1 MEFALVG
8 EEVKIYHVD
17 EDGSLVAWAPDA
29 GVAIVEESPIVLSE
43 MR

>member
-8 EEVKIYHVD
+8 DEVKIYHVD
-17 EDGSLVAWAPDA
+17 EDGSLVAWAPET
-29 GVAIVEESPIVLSE
+29 GVGIPEENSVVLSE